1 MFNYQLLNENGEVVK
16 PRHSF
21 CAILCVVALK
31 NIEVNFIFLA
41 RLFKY
46 LR

>member
-21 CAILCVVALK
+21 YAIACVVRSAH
-31 NIEVNFIFLA
+31 
-41 RLFKY
+41 
-46 LR
+46 